1 MTEAANG
8 IPLPPSDIRKLRECQ
23 RLALQKIASW
33 HGPKAHETFLACMPT
48 GTGKTGV
55 IALSGLY
62 FAKKD
67 VLIVTPWDNLRTQM
81 VDALEAKFWENS
93 GITKPEGFRAKA
105 FSGKDLADEFKKI
118 KPDTPRTFWVTTFQ
132 GLWTTSK
139 SKETFSELRSRLDL
153 VVIDEG
159 HYEPAMWWGHA
170 AKELKT
176 PTILF
181 TATPYRN
188 DLKYFRIREKD
199 VSHYK
204 YKDAVTEDVIRRVAP
219 TPLGEAGGSTEEIA
233 AAIAE
238 KWSSAKKRTLAN
250 PHPKMIVCC
259 RNFQAVKAYTL
270 QLAKL
275 DLPVIG
281 IHIRATKKHL
291 SAKQLKLFR
300 SKVPK
305 DPSDESAE
313 IWVHEKMLTE
323 GLDHPPFCSLAIT
336 YNMRNDRKLIQQI
349 GRVVRRAND
358 DRHNNAVV
366 YSVGDACV
374 DASWES
380 FQDFEDDF
388 RVVTTEY
395 YRDFIDN
402 HLSNQ
407 PAVEY
412 FGKRFRRQLVP
423 KELSAEVAGRELLSL
438 PSVIARRIGD
448 NFDIDKFVYDV
459 TDNIQLQEDFVALG
473 PIRDSPVLSP
483 EDTAPVKGAVW
494 LYCRFSN
501 SRALLAHSAYEVKL
515 SALCVVLINPF
526 LFVSDTDAFVPAESL
541 EKHTFPLRLSDLRRA
556 FASGYLPTQVQLK
569 NSLPHQSVVRGTTR
583 SGKNLAEVPNS
594 LTESKYICSSIR
606 GRNPTEG
613 RRYVGFTTGRLSDDR
628 NGMRRY
634 EMCFTDLIR
643 WCEEVARVLRTS
655 AATHTFFLRFARL
668 VDPPAAIEPHYG
680 FLDFW
685 SGAFTLV
692 DQDGNTREPMD
703 AVFQFIPEDADGDDK
718 TTKAYRFHIRG
729 ELDGKEET
737 AELRTFWRDGRF
749 HFKAVETNGLVIR
762 EAITSS
768 SGEQESTRDVE
779 IASFCSRKQ
788 GDLFISLAS
797 SNVIFNSGSFFEVD
811 PTSNY
816 SDLGGMFIGCDELN
830 REGLSEKNPKGKKR
844 MKSWCKQSIF
854 GIASSDSFL
863 AREFGGKP
871 DLIVCD
877 DGSDEIADFVLVQFD
892 PPKFVLVHCKSKP
905 RKDDDKEL
913 RAVCELQEVVSQASK
928 NLVYMSGRS
937 QIPPHIDEWTKT
949 KNVYGFQVP
958 RLLRKV
964 GTKLSGTALWNHIS
978 DNVLLSR
985 NTEKEVWIIV
995 GGALTKSWID
1005 RELAKCKRAQSNLA
1019 CLFHMVD
1026 GLSAS
1031 CTEANARLKVFC
1043 NSGDS

>member
-1 MTEAANG
+1 
-8 IPLPPSDIRKLRECQ
+8 
-23 RLALQKIASW
+23 
-33 HGPKAHETFLACMPT
+33 MPT

-55 IALSGLY
+55 IALSGILL
-62 FAKKD
+62 AKKD

-81 VDALEAKFWENS
+81 VEALETKFWENS

-105 FSGKDLADEFKKI
+105 FSGKHLVDQLKKI
-118 KPDTPRTFWVTTFQ
+118 EPDTPRTFWVTTFQ

-139 SKETFSELRSRLDL
+139 SKDTFSELRSRLDL

-159 HYEPAMWWGHA
+159 HYEPAMWWGRA
-170 AKELKT
+170 AKALKT

-188 DLKYFRIREKD
+188 DLKYFRIRKED

-204 YKDAVTEDVIRRVAP
+204 YKVAVADDVIRRVAP
-219 TPLGEAGGSTEEIA
+219 EPLKEAGGSVEDIV
-233 AAIAE
+233 AAIAD
-238 KWSSAKKRTLAN
+238 KWSRAKKRTLAN

-259 RNFQAVKAYTL
+259 RDFQAVKAYTL

-291 SAKQLKLFR
+291 STKQLKLFR
-300 SKVPK
+300 NKVPK
-305 DPSDESAE
+305 EPTKEAAE

-323 GLDHPPFCSLAIT
+323 GLDHPPFCALAIT
-336 YNMRNDRKLIQQI
+336 YDMRNDRKLIQQI
-349 GRVVRRAND
+349 GRIVRRADD
-358 DRHNNAVV
+358 DRHNEAKV
-366 YSVGDACV
+366 YSIA
-374 DASWES
+374 DASVESSWEA
-380 FQDFEDDF
+380 FETFEDDF
-388 RVVTTEY
+388 RVVTTEHF
-395 YRDFIDN
+395 RNFVDA
-402 HLSNQ
+402 HLKNQ
-407 PAVEY
+407 PEVEY

-423 KELSAEVAGRELLSL
+423 GELTPEVARRELLTL
-438 PSVIARRIGD
+438 PSVVARRAGK
-448 NFDIDKFVYDV
+448 NFKLDTFLDEV
-459 TDNIQLQEDFVALG
+459 TDALQLEDYIVLG
-473 PIRDSPVLSP
+473 PIRDTPVVSPKDASP
-483 EDTAPVKGAVW
+483 ATGAVW
-494 LYCRFSN
+494 LYCRLSN
-501 SRALLAHSAYEVKL
+501 SRTLLAHSAYEVKL
-515 SALCVVLINPF
+515 SALCVVEVAPF
-526 LFVSDTDAFVPAESL
+526 VFITDTDSFVPADALEEHTVPLSL
-541 EKHTFPLRLSDLRRA
+541 SELRQG
-556 FASGYLPTQVQLK
+556 FASGYLPTRVQLK

-594 LTESKYICSSIR
+594 LTESKYICSSIH

-634 EMCFTDLIR
+634 EMCFTDLTK
-643 WCEEVARVLRTS
+643 WCEEVAKVLRTS

-668 VDPPAAIEPHYG
+668 VDPPAAVEPRYG

-685 SGAFTLV
+685 SGDFTLV
-692 DQDGNTREPMD
+692 DQDGKTREPMD

-718 TTKAYRFHIRG
+718 APKAYRFQIRG

-737 AELRTFWRDGRF
+737 AELRSFWRDGRF

-768 SGEQESTRDVE
+768 SGEEESTRDVE

-816 SDLGGMFIGCDELN
+816 ADLGGMFIGCDELN
-830 REGLSEKNPKGKKR
+830 RGGLSEKNPKAKKK
-844 MKSWCKQSIF
+844 MKSWCKDSIF

-863 AREFGGKP
+863 VREFGGKP

-913 RAVCELQEVVSQASK
+913 RAVSELQEVVSQASK

-949 KNVYGFQVP
+949 SNVYGFNVP
-958 RLLRKV
+958 RLQRKV
-964 GTKLSGTALWNHIS
+964 GTTLSGVSLWNHIS
-978 DNVLLSR
+978 ESVLLSR
-985 NTEKEVWIIV
+985 NTEKEVWIMV

-1043 NSGDS
+1043 NSGGR